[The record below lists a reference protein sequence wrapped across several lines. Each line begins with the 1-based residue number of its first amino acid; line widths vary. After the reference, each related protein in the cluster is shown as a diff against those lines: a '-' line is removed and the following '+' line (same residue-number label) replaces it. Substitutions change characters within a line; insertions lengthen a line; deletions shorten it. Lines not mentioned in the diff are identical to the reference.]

1 MSAFGLKH
9 GGLTNRFMLCD
20 RCVINGKCESH
31 VPGGECAVERKAFE
45 AISSEL
51 VGQYELRGLGDEIC
65 ACRAAMYLIR
75 IARVEAYEAQLGVN
89 ADSVLL
95 GKYIAGL
102 DKTLRVYLRE
112 LALTRSS
119 QRILSRNDVL
129 ADIDELLNAVAKKA
143 KDKSGARPRRYCLVQ
158 RVVRDWQVESRR
170 LRVASPGMR
179 VRLRED
185 CV

>member
-1 MSAFGLKH
+1 
-9 GGLTNRFMLCD
+9 
-20 RCVINGKCESH
+20 
-31 VPGGECAVERKAFE
+31 
-45 AISSEL
+45 
-51 VGQYELRGLGDEIC
+51 
-65 ACRAAMYLIR
+65 
-75 IARVEAYEAQLGVN
+75 
-89 ADSVLL
+89 
-95 GKYIAGL
+95 
-102 DKTLRVYLRE
+102 LRVLR
-112 LALTRSS
+112 LTRRSWALMLISRSS